1 MIIQTNY
8 SNIEKS
14 DSLEAMTRD
23 TVTDKLGHLTDRLT
37 RVEVHLYDDS
47 SPTKQTPG
55 DKRCLMEARP
65 KGMKPM
71 VVEANGDDFFK
82 VVNDTATKLARVVQK
97 TFDRLPTH

>member
-1 MIIQTNY
+1 MILQINY

-14 DSLEAMTRD
+14 DSLEDWVRSEVA
-23 TVTDKLGHLTDRLT
+23 DKLGHLADRLS

-47 SPTKQTPG
+47 SPSKQTPG

-82 VVNDTATKLARVVQK
+82 VVTETASKLSRAVQK
-97 TFDRLPTH
+97 TVDRLAAN